1 MAWDG
6 AAPGWTRQ
14 HELIATASRPVTER
28 LLELLD
34 AQPGERILELGA
46 GLGEVSELLKPV
58 VGDAGEIVLTDNSPG
73 MLRAAEERLGRS
85 GNVTFAIANAESTD
99 FEDSSFDRVV
109 ARFALMLAPDVAA
122 AFAEARRV
130 LRLGGRLAFAVW
142 SSAPENPWG
151 STIGRT
157 MLRLGLSEPPEPD
170 APGPF
175 RLGDP
180 KRLRSLLASSGFDPP
195 QLDAVDIEMR
205 YESPAHYWEVTKDLS
220 SMLRTTLERLSEPER
235 ERFESAVTEAVEPYT
250 DGDGVSL
257 PGRAWVAAA
266 DGA

>member
-1 MAWDG
+1 M
-6 AAPGWTRQ
+6 
-14 HELIATASRPVTER
+14 IATASKPVTER

-46 GLGEVSELLKPV
+46 GLGEVSELLIQV
-58 VGDAGEIVLTDNSPG
+58 VGDDGEIVLTDNSPG
-73 MLRAAEERLGRS
+73 MLRAAEARLGRPT
-85 GNVTFAIANAESTD
+85 NVTFALANAESTE
-99 FEDSSFDRVV
+99 FEDGSFDRVV

-142 SSAPENPWG
+142 TPAPDNPWG

-180 KRLRSLLASSGFDPP
+180 HRLRSLLASAGFEPP
-195 QLDAVDIEMR
+195 RLETVDIEMR
-205 YESPAHYWEVTKDLS
+205 YESPAHYWEVTRDLS
-220 SMLRTTLERLSEPER
+220 SMLRTILQRLSEPER
-235 ERFESAVTEAVEPYT
+235 VRFERAVAEALEPYASH
-250 DGDGVSL
+250 GGVSL

-266 DGA
+266 DHV